1 MPPTGRRSAE
11 PDGLV
16 AGWAHTPRGAVLAA
30 LNIYARVLLAGDGQ
44 WQVLLDRT
52 VLPGPGRD
60 VLASYHRQSTGQLR
74 APDGGFEQIAG
85 FRVISY
91 DPNVA
96 VVSVASQRLPTDP
109 IQVTTS
115 TVRWADGDWKAQ
127 LEPDG
132 GESGY
137 ATQIPD
143 LASAGFVPFWP
154 PR

>member
-1 MPPTGRRSAE
+1 M
-11 PDGLV
+11 V
-16 AGWAHTPRGAVLAA
+16 ATSIHAGYARVVLAA
-30 LNIYARVLLAGDGQ
+30 DGQ
-44 WQVLLDRT
+44 WQVAARPDRAAR
-52 VLPGPGRD
+52 PGTRRARRPTT
-60 VLASYHRQSTGQLR
+60 ASRAGQLR

-96 VVSVASQRLPTDP
+96 VVSVASQRLPTDA

-132 GESGY
+132 GESPY

-143 LASAGFVPFWP
+143 LASAGFVPFWA